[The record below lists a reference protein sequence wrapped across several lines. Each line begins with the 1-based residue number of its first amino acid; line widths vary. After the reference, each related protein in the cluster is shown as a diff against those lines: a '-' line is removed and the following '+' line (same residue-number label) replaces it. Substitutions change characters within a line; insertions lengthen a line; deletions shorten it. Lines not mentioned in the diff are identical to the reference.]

1 MPRDDDV
8 MTLIIV
14 PFILSLGPGKGEGCF
29 LFFFIFPRSFVLL
42 VVSTAPS
49 DAVTD
54 SAPEPACLGLR
65 CRLMFRS
72 ACIACIFLVSE
83 CWFLVRNSALISKL
97 SWDL

>member
-54 SAPEPACLGLR
+54 SAPEPACLGFAVGSCSDLH
-65 CRLMFRS
+65 
-72 ACIACIFLVSE
+72 
-83 CWFLVRNSALISKL
+83 ALLAFFWYLNVGSLLGIQH
-97 SWDL
+97 